1 MRATLHHFRPLSY
14 DVMSVQLYLT
24 LIENVLMDTYGIQ
37 YNLNFESVEQVM
49 VQSVSS

>member
-1 MRATLHHFRPLSY
+1 MRATLHHLRPLSY
-14 DVMSVQLYLT
+14 DVMLVQLYLT